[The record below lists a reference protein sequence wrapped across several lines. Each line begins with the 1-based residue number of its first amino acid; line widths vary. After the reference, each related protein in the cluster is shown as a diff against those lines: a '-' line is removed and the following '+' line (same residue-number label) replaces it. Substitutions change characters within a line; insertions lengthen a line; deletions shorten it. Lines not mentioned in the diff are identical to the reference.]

1 MADMNKETLERMRQM
16 RLLGMYSAF
25 KSSIDGYSADSM
37 TNDQFI
43 SWLVSNE
50 WDDRCNKMIARLIK
64 NASFRYNASVEDIDY
79 SIDRGLDK
87 NMMDRLADLSFIREG
102 RDLFITGC
110 TGTGKSYIAT
120 ALGVRACQKNLKV
133 LYANTYRLMGKLKLA
148 KAKGDILKELKRIEK
163 TDLLIL
169 EDFCMHPF
177 DAGSRMSLM
186 DIIEDRYGKKSTI
199 LTSQVPVKNWYEVI
213 GDKTVADAVLDR
225 LVHNALRIELKG
237 ESLRK
242 LLGMK

>member
-1 MADMNKETLERMRQM
+1 MDMNKETLERMRQM

-25 KSSIDGYSADSM
+25 KSSLEGYSSDSL
-37 TNDQFI
+37 TNDQFV

-64 NASFRYNASVEDIDY
+64 NASFRYTASIEEIDY
-79 SIDRGLDK
+79 TIDRGLDK
-87 NMMDRLADLSFIREG
+87 NLMDRLADLSFVQES
-102 RDLFITGC
+102 RDLFITGS

-120 ALGVRACQKNLKV
+120 ALGVKACQKGMRV
-133 LYANTYRLMGKLKLA
+133 MYANTYRLMGKLKLA
-148 KAKGDILKELKRIEK
+148 KAKGDIIKELKRIEK
-163 TDLLIL
+163 TDVLIM

-186 DIIEDRYGKKSTI
+186 DIIEDRYGKKTTI
-199 LTSQVPVKNWYEVI
+199 LTSQVPVKNWYDLI
-213 GDKTVADAVLDR
+213 GDKTVADAILDR

-242 LLGMK
+242 LLSLK

>member
-1 MADMNKETLERMRQM
+1 MDMNKETLERMRQM

-25 KSSIDGYSADSM
+25 KSSLEGYSSDSL
-37 TNDQFI
+37 TNDQFV

-50 WDDRCNKMIARLIK
+50 WDDRCNKMIQRLIK
-64 NASFRYNASVEDIDY
+64 NASFRYTASIEEIDY
-79 SIDRGLDK
+79 TIDRGLDK
-87 NMMDRLADLSFIREG
+87 NLMDRLADLSFVRES
-102 RDLFITGC
+102 RDLFITGS

-120 ALGVRACQKNLKV
+120 ALGMRACQKGMRV
-133 LYANTYRLMGKLKLA
+133 MYANTYRLMGKLKLA
-148 KAKGDILKELKRIEK
+148 KAKGDIIKELKRIEK
-163 TDLLIL
+163 TDVLIM

-186 DIIEDRYGKKSTI
+186 DIIEDRYGKKTTI
-199 LTSQVPVKNWYEVI
+199 LTSQVPVKNWYDLI
-213 GDKTVADAVLDR
+213 GDKTVADAILDR

-242 LLGMK
+242 LLSLK

>member
-1 MADMNKETLERMRQM
+1 MDMNKETLERMRQM

-25 KSSIDGYSADSM
+25 KSSLEGYSSDSL
-37 TNDQFI
+37 TNDQFV

-64 NASFRYNASVEDIDY
+64 NASFRYTASIEEIDY
-79 SIDRGLDK
+79 TIDRGLDK
-87 NMMDRLADLSFIREG
+87 NLMDRLADLSFVRES
-102 RDLFITGC
+102 RDLFITGS

-120 ALGVRACQKNLKV
+120 ALGVKACQKGMRV
-133 LYANTYRLMGKLKLA
+133 MYANTYRLMGKLKLA
-148 KAKGDILKELKRIEK
+148 KAKGDIIKELKRIEK
-163 TDLLIL
+163 TDVLIM

-186 DIIEDRYGKKSTI
+186 DIIEDRYGKKTTI
-199 LTSQVPVKNWYEVI
+199 LTSQVPVKNWYDLI
-213 GDKTVADAVLDR
+213 GDKTVADAILDR
-225 LVHNALRIELKG
+225 LVHNALRIELRG

-242 LLGMK
+242 LLSLK

>member
-1 MADMNKETLERMRQM
+1 MDMNKETLERMRQM
-16 RLLGMYSAF
+16 RLFGMSSAF
-25 KSSIDGYSADSM
+25 KSSLDGYSSDSM

-43 SWLVSNE
+43 SWLVANE
-50 WDDRCNKMIARLIK
+50 WDDRCNKVIARLIK
-64 NASFRYNASVEDIDY
+64 NASFRYDASIEEINY
-79 SIDRGLDK
+79 TIDRGLDK
-87 NMMDRLADLSFIREG
+87 NQMDRLADLSFVKES

-120 ALGVRACQKNLKV
+120 ALGYRACQKGFRV
-133 LYANTYRLMGKLKLA
+133 FYSNTYKLMGKLKLA

-163 TDLLIL
+163 TDVLIL

-186 DIIEDRYGKKSTI
+186 DIIEDRFGKKTTI
-199 LTSQVPVKNWYEVI
+199 LTSQVPVKDWYDLI
-213 GDKTVADAVLDR
+213 GDKTVADAILDR

-237 ESLRK
+237 DSLRK
-242 LLGMK
+242 LLTAK

>member
-1 MADMNKETLERMRQM
+1 MDMNKETLDRMRQM
-16 RLLGMYSAF
+16 HLWGMHTAF
-25 KSSIDGYSADSM
+25 KSSLEGYSADSM

-43 SWLVSNE
+43 SWLVSYE

-64 NASFRYNASVEDIDY
+64 NASFRYSASVEEIDY
-79 SIDRGLDK
+79 TIDRNLDK
-87 NMMDRLADLSFIREG
+87 NLIDRLADLSFVREG
-102 RDLFITGC
+102 KNLFITGS

-120 ALGVRACQKNLKV
+120 ALGVKACQKNLKV
-133 LYANTYRLMGKLKLA
+133 MYTNTYRLMGKLKMA
-148 KAKGDILKELKRIEK
+148 KAKGDILKELKRIER
-163 TDLLIL
+163 TDLLIM

-186 DIIEDRYGKKSTI
+186 DIIEDRYGRKSTI
-199 LTSQVPVKNWYEVI
+199 LTSQVPVKDWYEVI
-213 GDKTVADAVLDR
+213 GEKTVADAILDR

-242 LLGMK
+242 MQGLK

>member
-1 MADMNKETLERMRQM
+1 MEMNKETLERMRQM
-16 RLLGMYSAF
+16 HLYGMHSAF
-25 KSSIDGYSADSM
+25 KASLEGYSTETL
-37 TNDQFI
+37 TNDQFV

-64 NASFRYNASVEDIDY
+64 NAGFRYNASIEEIDY
-79 SIDRGLDK
+79 SLDRGLEK
-87 NMMDRLADLSFIREG
+87 NTMDRLADLSFVRDAK
-102 RDLFITGC
+102 DLFITGC

-120 ALGVRACQKNLKV
+120 ALGLRACQKGFRVMYTNTYKLMGRLKV
-133 LYANTYRLMGKLKLA
+133 A

-163 TDLLIL
+163 TDVLIL

-186 DIIEDRYGKKSTI
+186 DIIEDRYGKKTTI
-199 LTSQVPVKNWYEVI
+199 LTSQVPVKNWYDLI
-213 GDKTVADAVLDR
+213 GDKTVADAILDR
-225 LVHNALRIELKG
+225 LVHNALRIELHG

-242 LLGMK
+242 LLSMK